1 MTGTA
6 SVLND
11 YTDNANKKARNIN
24 LLSSWLFGKV
34 NTDCTLVDLSLCG
47 GAVLVPLHQPVPGNS
62 FDLVIMSPENRE
74 DVFTTIHA
82 EPRWQD
88 NEFSSTHKKVG
99 FRFKNIDLEKHQ
111 DIRELLQLIASQ
123 KSLQLECS
131 ILNY

>member
-11 YTDNANKKARNIN
+11 YTDNANKKARNIS

-47 GAVLVPLHQPVPGNS
+47 GAVLIPLHQPVPGNS

-74 DVFTTIHA
+74 EVFCAIQA
-82 EPRWQD
+82 EQRWQD
-88 NEFSSTHKKVG
+88 NEFSSTHKKFG

-111 DIRELLQLIASQ
+111 DIRELLKLAASQ
-123 KSLQLECS
+123 QNLELVCS